1 MPVHLVEVPALALM
15 AFVVH
20 HTRAGQCE
28 QHRHDQVENTVFVR
42 QSPEYIDT
50 EPHERHNQE
59 NHGNSKVFLFIG
71 VFVKLVHSSEQ

>member
-50 EPHERHNQE
+50 EPHERHNQATV
-59 NHGNSKVFLFIG
+59 KVFLFIG